1 MNKQMFL
8 LQQHSGVFLLG
19 LRVTKGQV
27 VIMVLNM
34 FYCGEVLTKCS

>member
-8 LQQHSGVFLLG
+8 LQQQSGVFLLG
-19 LRVTKGQV
+19 LHVTKGQV

-34 FYCGEVLTKCS
+34 YYSSEALT